1 MEIDYLKQLQE
12 AMQGETEI
20 PEEREE
26 YVTAPKLKTEDVLD
40 VDKMQSD
47 ISSLSDSSIKAAQ
60 EAELQDPSGYE
71 EDLPEQPDL
80 PKQPELSPQEK
91 LIEELRAMRYNSKE
105 EAAAAQ
111 EKANKNAMWA
121 NVIKTLGNIGQADVQ
136 RGAGI
141 KVGLKPSQ
149 MQQAKDVKSPILK
162 ERDAMMKQLMDEYK
176 LLQGKDD
183 LTTYQ
188 RKSLDL
194 QQKRIDALKEKEER
208 LTKKDAFQ
216 EEVKNR
222 LSDKEVEGINAFDDG
237 TRILDDIDD
246 LLRDGDVQSDLGP
259 YASRL
264 EEVQKYVPFM
274 ERDED
279 FVKTQQLVGIQ
290 LADYVKS
297 ISGAQVSEQEAAR
310 LLKNIPNMTDKPKA
324 FKTKLDQ
331 FRKELE
337 GARETYLKNI
347 EKQKKGAKKYLDS
360 TGKAKDDSPYG
371 QEIERN
377 GKTYKWNPIVKKYQ
391 LI

>member
-1 MEIDYLKQLQE
+1 MEIDYLKQLQ
-12 AMQGETEI
+12 ADMQGETEL

-71 EDLPEQPDL
+71 EYLPEQPDL

-91 LIEELRAMRYNSKE
+91 LIKELRSI
-105 EAAAAQ
+105 Q
-111 EKANKNAMWA
+111 ENKRALLANAIKA
-121 NVIKTLGNIGQADVQ
+121 LGTIGQAQIQ
-136 RGAGI
+136 RSAGI
-141 KVGLKPSQ
+141 PIGLKAAE
-149 MQQAKDVKSPILK
+149 MTAARDVSSPILK
-162 ERDAMMKQLMDEYK
+162 ERDSMLKQMMDEYK
-176 LLQGKDD
+176 LLQNKDD

-194 QQKRIDALKEKEER
+194 QQKRIDALKDKEER

-331 FRKELE
+331 FKKELE

-371 QEIERN
+371 QEIEKN
-377 GKTYKWNPIVKKYQ
+377 GKMYKWNPIVKKYQ